1 MLALVLEHESIQ
13 LLTLW
18 SYLNALGAYMLE
30 EVRLGVQSRKR
41 TVSQAELIKNNQKTT
56 LFYLGGRHSS
66 VVSSAPTILQP
77 QV

>member
-18 SYLNALGAYMLE
+18 SYLNALGAYMPE

-41 TVSQAELIKNNQKTT
+41 TVSMLFSICIEIVRRKEQK
-56 LFYLGGRHSS
+56 
-66 VVSSAPTILQP
+66 
-77 QV
+77 